1 MKSQAV
7 LTALHYNRKEN
18 VKNDWLRQ
26 SIYAYPD
33 NNFIVT

>member
-18 VKNDWLRQ
+18 VKIIDRAR
-26 SIYAYPD
+26 IFMRYAD